1 MQAQL
6 TLRSE
11 SDTETLAQSL
21 SKVLGAGDVIF
32 LEGDLGAGKTF
43 FARALI
49 QTLMGIEGNVEDV
62 PSPSFT
68 LVQSYEFQ
76 NFDVWHVDLYRLQ
89 TADLYELGLD
99 DARLTSLLL
108 IEWPDRLGQDAPSD
122 AMTMTFS
129 AHEDHHEVIGAG
141 PVPWKEKL
149 RGLHD

>member
-1 MQAQL
+1 MQAKL

-11 SDTETLAQSL
+11 SDTETLAQNL
-21 SKVLGAGDVIF
+21 SKELGAGDVVF

-89 TADLYELGLD
+89 TADSYELGLD
-99 DARLTSLLL
+99 DACLTSLLL
-108 IEWPDRLGQDAPSD
+108 IEWPDRLGGSLEPSLTLAFTNASD
-122 AMTMTFS
+122 
-129 AHEDHHEVIGAG
+129 DQ
-141 PVPWKEKL
+141 
-149 RGLHD
+149 RGLNAVWRDEKFKPIFEGLI